1 MKAANKVGSSYEVK
15 YSDSNTSENHKLAN
29 SKVVMTLESTKIG
42 DLKFKIYFYSPF
54 HYCTLW
60 FEEKNQNYLLNFSG
74 KGNSTEN
81 KKIKIPAPIERS
93 IQKQNVRFLHH
104 RNQYTHEYFQFMR
117 KIINANS
124 PYVNNEKLST
134 EAEEL
139 AMLTVQLASKFLF
152 NSGFHTKKSLRGSAQ
167 EWYELLTLHLR

>member
-1 MKAANKVGSSYEVK
+1 MNKYLQIFQFSISYVLLF
-15 YSDSNTSENHKLAN
+15 SGNNTS
-29 SKVVMTLESTKIG
+29 
-42 DLKFKIYFYSPF
+42 
-54 HYCTLW
+54 
-60 FEEKNQNYLLNFSG
+60 
-74 KGNSTEN
+74 

-124 PYVNNEKLST
+124 PYVNSEKLSA